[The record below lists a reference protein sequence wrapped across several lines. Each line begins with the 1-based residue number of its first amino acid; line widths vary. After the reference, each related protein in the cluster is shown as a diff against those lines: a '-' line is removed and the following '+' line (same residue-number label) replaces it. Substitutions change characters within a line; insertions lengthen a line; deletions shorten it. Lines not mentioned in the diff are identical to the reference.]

1 MPSTL
6 ISIRKPRP
14 AAERSAIIEAVHAA
28 MVETI
33 KIPEDDRALRLQTFD
48 GGDTSFGAAASENY
62 TLVEITLFPGRT
74 HDAKRA
80 LYRAIVRRL
89 GDFGIEAAAVKVI
102 LHEVAREN
110 WGLRGGQSGAD
121 IAPGFKVD
129 V

>member
-6 ISIRKPRP
+6 ISICKPRP
-14 AAERSAIIEAVHAA
+14 PDERRRIIEAVHAA
-28 MVETI
+28 MVPTI
-33 KIPEDDRALRLQTFD
+33 KIPEHDRALRLQTFESAD
-48 GGDTSFGAAASENY
+48 WNFGADASENY
-62 TLVEITLFPGRT
+62 TLVEITLFPGRS

-80 LYRAIVRRL
+80 LYQAIVQGL
-89 GDFGIEAAAVKVI
+89 GELGIAAADIKVI

-121 IAPGFKVD
+121 IALGFKVE

>member
-6 ISIRKPRP
+6 ISICKPRS
-14 AAERSAIIEAVHAA
+14 AAERSALIEAVHAA

-33 KIPEDDRALRLQTFD
+33 KIPADDRALRLQTFEA
-48 GGDTSFGAAASENY
+48 GDTSFGAAASENY
-62 TLVEITLFPGRT
+62 TLIEITLFPGRS
-74 HDAKRA
+74 HEAKRA
-80 LYRAIVRRL
+80 LYQAIVRRL
-89 GDFGIEAAAVKVI
+89 GEFGIAALDIKVI

-121 IAPGFKVD
+121 IALGFKVD